1 MVPVI
6 KSMQPSWVKM
16 RYRRHFATLSDRDNG
31 GGNRTGTDA
40 GLKQCILFRK
50 ITLRQPQVPEGAH
63 RQIQRDASR
72 DALKLDAGAQIL
84 TRVKANLGGRVDGGT
99 REIVKNRPNRRCTS
113 PSRNMRQHVRQ
124 RSAHL
129 EWSNSMRPLPENHTR
144 WPIRGFASIA
154 DKWSR
159 IVTSRVFDRARARRA
174 RIFSPWDKANIAPP
188 AESRRCPSSGNTCG
202 TNQTRPGRSEI
213 LLRHVGTLSYGNF

>member
-1 MVPVI
+1 MHLLPEKHIRLITCAPRDDADTPPCGPRRGCQFNMSAGLALVPVT

-50 ITLRQPQVPEGAH
+50 ITPRQLHVPERTRG
-63 RQIQRDASR
+63 QIRR
-72 DALKLDAGAQIL
+72 KVWRGALKLDAGAQIL
-84 TRVKANLGGRVDGGT
+84 TGAKANLGGRVDSGT

-129 EWSNSMRPLPENHTR
+129 GWSNSMRPLPENRAR
-144 WPIRGFASIA
+144 WPIRGFAPFQVQMVA
-154 DKWSR
+154 DCH
-159 IVTSRVFDRARARRA
+159 V
-174 RIFSPWDKANIAPP
+174 
-188 AESRRCPSSGNTCG
+188 SG
-202 TNQTRPGRSEI
+202 I
-213 LLRHVGTLSYGNF
+213 